1 MPMFELDFKIR
12 HACNLGNIS
21 SDFPSIKILKWCNN
35 GREVIELVGGTE
47 KDYSRVVKTISEIT
61 DVIEE
66 MSDGHKVHLITR
78 TCSCGIED
86 LVGKSVEETG
96 LLPILPIVFRKGW
109 EYHRIIALRH
119 DDINALLEQFK
130 DQSFF
135 PVVLRKVVFNGFSG
149 SSMTFT
155 ADTLFSD
162 LTEKQM
168 DALLTAYRHGYY
180 KLPRDSDI
188 QTIAAERRVAR
199 TTFQEH
205 LKKAENK
212 LVSSLAPHIHAWFH
226 LHGGKGQQINEW
238 SH

>member
-1 MPMFELDFKIR
+1 MSMFELDFKIR
-12 HACNLGNIS
+12 HACTLGEIS
-21 SDFPSIKILKWCNN
+21 SDFPSIRILKWCNN
-35 GREVIELVGGTE
+35 GREIIELVGGADG
-47 KDYSRVVKTISEIT
+47 DYLRVVEIISGIT

-86 LVGKSVEETG
+86 IVGKGVEETG
-96 LLPILPIVFRKGW
+96 LLPISPIVFRKGW
-109 EYHRIIALRH
+109 EYHRVIALRH
-119 DDINALLEQFK
+119 NDINKLLERFK
-130 DQSFF
+130 NQSFF
-135 PVVLRKVVFNGFSG
+135 PVVLRKVIFNGFSG

-162 LTEKQM
+162 LTERQV

-188 QTIAAERRVAR
+188 QTIAAEKQVAR

-226 LHGGKGQQINEW
+226 IHRGKGQQIND
-238 SH
+238 

>member
-1 MPMFELDFKIR
+1 MFELDFKIR
-12 HACNLGNIS
+12 HACTLGEIS
-21 SDFPSIKILKWCNN
+21 SDFPSIRILKWCNN
-35 GREVIELVGGTE
+35 GREIIELVGGADG
-47 KDYSRVVKTISEIT
+47 DYLRVVEIISGIT

-86 LVGKSVEETG
+86 IVGKGVEETG
-96 LLPILPIVFRKGW
+96 LLPISPIVFRKGW
-109 EYHRIIALRH
+109 EYHRVIALRH
-119 DDINALLEQFK
+119 NDINKLLERFK
-130 DQSFF
+130 NQSFF
-135 PVVLRKVVFNGFSG
+135 PVVLRKVIFNGFSG

-162 LTEKQM
+162 LTERQV

-188 QTIAAERRVAR
+188 QTIAAEKQVAR

-226 LHGGKGQQINEW
+226 IHRGKGQQIND
-238 SH
+238 

>member
-1 MPMFELDFKIR
+1 MSMFELDFKIR
-12 HACNLGNIS
+12 HACTLGEIS
-21 SDFPSIKILKWCNN
+21 SDFPSIRILKWCNN
-35 GREVIELVGGTE
+35 GREVIELVGGGNE
-47 KDYSRVVKTISEIT
+47 DYSRVVEIISGIT

-78 TCSCGIED
+78 THSCGIED
-86 LVGKSVEETG
+86 IVGKGVEETG
-96 LLPILPIVFRKGW
+96 LLPISPIVFRKGW
-109 EYHRIIALRH
+109 EYHRVIALRH
-119 DDINALLEQFK
+119 NDINKVLERFK
-130 DQSFF
+130 SQSFF
-135 PVVLRKVVFNGFSG
+135 PVVLRKVIFNGFSG

-188 QTIAAERRVAR
+188 QTIAAEKQVAR

-226 LHGGKGQQINEW
+226 LHGGKGQQINE
-238 SH
+238 